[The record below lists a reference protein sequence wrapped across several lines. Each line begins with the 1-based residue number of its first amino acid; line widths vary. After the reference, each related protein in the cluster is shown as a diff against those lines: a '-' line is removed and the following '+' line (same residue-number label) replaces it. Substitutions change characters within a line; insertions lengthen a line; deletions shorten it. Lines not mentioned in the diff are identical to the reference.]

1 MHSINTYDD
10 IDGEWVPIRTTITRD
25 YKSINKG
32 DNENAWCG
40 AVDMSDTDNRYGS
53 NSSVRW
59 VHKCE
64 SGGLP
69 ISDTCEYDD
78 GEFNTAIAKYGADVH
93 YLIHVVINVPPE
105 LTKEVTESSVISTS
119 DTFKWTIT
127 TSNNNAEVNKHH
139 RNSSYTLVDI
149 LPHANDGR
157 GASTQYGW
165 LLDNK
170 ELGSNGSYI
179 NGVLQYKSIKIDFS
193 NAPSAKAYFLA
204 NNKMSFTS
212 SSNVYNNLNPDD
224 VTRGNGVAW
233 SAANNYTFDGNIL
246 SFSGFD
252 SSTIYAFRLESVL
265 AFGETLSVYIEADTA
280 KSSDKKENNIVINEA
295 FISTGKGFVFS
306 TEVPIE
312 VVGMSISGQV
322 WIDTDGSNTMTV
334 GESRVGGVTIGI
346 YRKKEAGDK
355 QAAETAK
362 SYKLPNG
369 SILQLAKA
377 FNIENNAISNTL
389 TADDGSF
396 VFTNLNA
403 GTYYI
408 IADTLPQGYNLV
420 TKQAAGSRNASIFD
434 SEAEEYFLDN
444 SDDKYLNNTAI
455 IKEVQVGLASDGS
468 DTLVKGINIGLTEA
482 RGAIYVGKTAEQIKI
497 PSTFTDEQ
505 RKDFKTPVI
514 FYLKNTD
521 TGVIYAQTV
530 LLTED
535 NYKSYA
541 GQPQV
546 FAAFENIPLGH
557 YEVWESDLTKNEIV
571 KVETEDANVTTSADR
586 ATVTLDYDNTTARL
600 WFANKLLDHDTFSY
614 NAVAMHVPVKLELKY
629 TGPDPVG
636 MKNNDLYYRFK
647 DEDFEDYI
655 VTYDDGTTIS
665 KKAGTLKFSDLVLTP
680 GSADD
685 PITRF
690 MNTTGNEKIVVT
702 GFYVERGI
710 VVTDSFRVGVTLKP
724 LYKFTVRFKN
734 NYDAGEGGNGFTNVG
749 FQENIV
755 TYLYDEASKKIE
767 VTSGLYMDQANG
779 GLSKPWFY
787 YDHSKYFRQYGW
799 NTEYDGSGSV
809 MPIDLNKTNI
819 ENVLVS
825 IGEYMRGNNPT
836 HTVYSDM
843 TWWAEWRGEASFV
856 AGYNNNDGHIDTSS
870 GCQTST
876 SQVTVTYSKN
886 GRIWYNDKG
895 HIDNAAQISYFDHWN
910 RASSSSNPT
919 ENAAGNDL
927 ELGVTRFRGGE
938 VFYAIYYIA
947 DFKYTGQYAVFTA
960 PTDGSYTFQLWG
972 SPGGNR
978 YSNNASDGT
987 GIGGNGGYTEVTMN
1001 LSRNQSIYTFVGSA
1015 GAASRGDA
1023 CAGGF
1028 NGGGPSLVCMAGP
1041 HSASGGGATHI
1052 SNVNN
1057 PIISD
1062 LFVKL
1067 IGTPDPNEED
1077 DSEDDG
1083 SNDEGE
1089 GDGSTD
1095 PTTDTYSYETV
1106 TLYYG
1111 KSLKGATQAEL
1122 IAFVRN
1128 KLMTND
1134 NWYKSYIN
1142 NSTNIT
1148 EVGLYRSYSNG
1159 KRKGGTNNAK
1169 TAWFLIECHTWNS
1182 INETIAIAG
1191 GGSGGSSIKNLNGMV
1206 YGWGGGDTAD
1216 RGYGG
1221 NNANNKRATFNSN
1234 MKMADNSA
1242 GIGYAQ
1248 GTGMYNSNSS
1258 GGGGGWWGG
1267 YSSSCYGQ
1275 IKYQKKGGRC
1285 GDICG
1290 GGTSYVN
1297 TDNNKVTITDSFTI
1311 AGNDSRLS
1319 PGGSYEKPRMYDIG
1333 INGYVKVTKNSGW

>member
-1 MHSINTYDD
+1 M
-10 IDGEWVPIRTTITRD
+10 R
-25 YKSINKG
+25 
-32 DNENAWCG
+32 
-40 AVDMSDTDNRYGS
+40 
-53 NSSVRW
+53 
-59 VHKCE
+59 
-64 SGGLP
+64 
-69 ISDTCEYDD
+69 
-78 GEFNTAIAKYGADVH
+78 FNLIKRIIA
-93 YLIHVVINVPPE
+93 
-105 LTKEVTESSVISTS
+105 
-119 DTFKWTIT
+119 F
-127 TSNNNAEVNKHH
+127 
-139 RNSSYTLVDI
+139 
-149 LPHANDGR
+149 
-157 GASTQYGW
+157 
-165 LLDNK
+165 LLM
-170 ELGSNGSYI
+170 L
-179 NGVLQYKSIKIDFS
+179 
-193 NAPSAKAYFLA
+193 
-204 NNKMSFTS
+204 
-212 SSNVYNNLNPDD
+212 
-224 VTRGNGVAW
+224 
-233 SAANNYTFDGNIL
+233 IL
-246 SFSGFD
+246 SIIPSV
-252 SSTIYAFRLESVL
+252 SVL
-265 AFGETLSVYIEADTA
+265 ASEIAAEPETETVSGNTTPTVSGNTTPTVSGNTTPTVSGNTTPTPTGTNRGYIRAKLTYEYDEGVTGLSDDIVDFVEGWTKKGDWYYYDKPLVPGDKVRFISCVHVPETWGNEMVGKCFKVIVTAEASEVAPKDTGW
-280 KSSDKKENNIVINEA
+280 DENTDILYSKTFDLWSIGYEHDESVIIQEGKLTIDINEYQLDSNGNEVIYENDKIIVPGQA
-295 FISTGKGFVFS
+295 ISKIVEFV
-306 TEVPIE
+306 
-312 VVGMSISGQV
+312 M
-322 WIDTDGSNTMTV
+322 
-334 GESRVGGVTIGI
+334 GGTLGGNIGP
-346 YRKKEAGDK
+346 EL
-355 QAAETAK
+355 EPP
-362 SYKLPNG
+362 KLPDKPQEPEKPKPPKPPKQPKPP
-369 SILQLAKA
+369 IKLELPKLKPKLKA
-377 FNIENNAISNTL
+377 P
-389 TADDGSF
+389 
-396 VFTNLNA
+396 V
-403 GTYYI
+403 
-408 IADTLPQGYNLV
+408 
-420 TKQAAGSRNASIFD
+420 
-434 SEAEEYFLDN
+434 
-444 SDDKYLNNTAI
+444 
-455 IKEVQVGLASDGS
+455 
-468 DTLVKGINIGLTEA
+468 
-482 RGAIYVGKTAEQIKI
+482 KTAE
-497 PSTFTDEQ
+497 
-505 RKDFKTPVI
+505 
-514 FYLKNTD
+514 
-521 TGVIYAQTV
+521 
-530 LLTED
+530 
-535 NYKSYA
+535 
-541 GQPQV
+541 
-546 FAAFENIPLGH
+546 
-557 YEVWESDLTKNEIV
+557 
-571 KVETEDANVTTSADR
+571 
-586 ATVTLDYDNTTARL
+586 
-600 WFANKLLDHDTFSY
+600 
-614 NAVAMHVPVKLELKY
+614 
-629 TGPDPVG
+629 
-636 MKNNDLYYRFK
+636 
-647 DEDFEDYI
+647 
-655 VTYDDGTTIS
+655 
-665 KKAGTLKFSDLVLTP
+665 
-680 GSADD
+680 
-685 PITRF
+685 
-690 MNTTGNEKIVVT
+690 
-702 GFYVERGI
+702 
-710 VVTDSFRVGVTLKP
+710 
-724 LYKFTVRFKN
+724 
-734 NYDAGEGGNGFTNVG
+734 

-972 SPGGNR
+972 SPGGNC